1 VSALN
6 LTQANLILNATLA
19 VGGTNTVGATTGM
32 KLRLTSTAPTGS
44 SSGTELSA
52 TGYTAGGTA
61 CGFASASAGATA
73 GPTGSAISWTNS
85 GSSSWTGIVGLTLF
99 DEAGTPVYWYYGT
112 WSGQPIV
119 IAAGNSFQ
127 VAVSAVS
134 VGMSLY
140 VPFYAFGRGLK

>member
-1 VSALN
+1 MSALN
-6 LTQANLILNATLA
+6 LTQANAILNATLA
-19 VGGTNTVGATTGM
+19 VGGTNTVGATTSM

-61 CGFASASAGATA
+61 CAFASASAGATA

-85 GSSSWTGIVGLTLF
+85 GGSSWTGIVGLTLW
-99 DEAGTPVYWYYGT
+99 DTAGTPVWWYYGT

-127 VAVSAVS
+127 VAVSACSVS
-134 VGMSLY
+134 LQ
-140 VPFYAFGRGLK
+140 